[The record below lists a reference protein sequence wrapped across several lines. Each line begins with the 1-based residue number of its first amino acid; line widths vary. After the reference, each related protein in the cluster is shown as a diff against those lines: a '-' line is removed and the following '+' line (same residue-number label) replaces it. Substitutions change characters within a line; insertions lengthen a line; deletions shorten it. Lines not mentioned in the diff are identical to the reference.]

1 MLNKLTTLKEN
12 PSFADIT
19 PEDIHVST
27 ATMTRRLSNL
37 SDKTF
42 VFEPLTRSLIELATG
57 GYYYKFKII
66 KVLLIK
72 NLYNKF

>member
-1 MLNKLTTLKEN
+1 MHNKLTSLKEN

-19 PEDIHVST
+19 PDDIHVST

-42 VFEPLTRSLIELATG
+42 VFEPLTRSLIELASG
-57 GYYYKFKII
+57 G
-66 KVLLIK
+66 
-72 NLYNKF
+72 